1 MQIDFFEA
9 AHTVPSASNRVQ
21 SSNISRQMDLFEA
34 ANRPQP
40 STLSE
45 QMDCFEAAN
54 KNGIR
59 CSAPAQ
65 TPVLVSAGEYYKD
78 PGIGLGGAGGMSGL
92 EAMSAL
98 KVAREDTSFHG
109 FVEGEVDE
117 DETTEMEMEGQ
128 ELPEGIDEH
137 DKFYVNC

>member
-1 MQIDFFEA
+1 MDF
-9 AHTVPSASNRVQ
+9 
-21 SSNISRQMDLFEA
+21 FEA

-45 QMDCFEAAN
+45 QMDFFEAAN
-54 KNGIR
+54 TVPSASNRVQSSTLTRQMDFFEAASKNGIR
-59 CSAPAQ
+59 CSAQASA
-65 TPVLVSAGEYYKD
+65 PVLVSAGEYYQN

-98 KVAREDTSFHG
+98 RVGREDTFHG

-117 DETTEMEMEGQ
+117 VEKMEMDMEG
-128 ELPEGIDEH
+128 
-137 DKFYVNC
+137 